1 MITRVHH
8 VGVVVRDTELA
19 MRFYRDTL
27 GLPVSKQQIIS
38 EQGVRATLLTLGDSE
53 IELLEPVIA
62 DTGIARYL
70 DKRGEGLH
78 HVCFQVD
85 RVDDDLA
92 ALKRQQV
99 EVIDQE
105 PRIGIAGRIC
115 FLHPSALDGT
125 LVELCEPL
133 PGDRYAVARE
143 GSETAS
149 EPTRVTRP
157 QDPLRAF
164 RSASSDE

>member
-53 IELLEPVIA
+53 IELLEPVVA

-70 DKRGEGLH
+70 EKRGEGLH

-85 RVDDDLA
+85 SVDNDLA
-92 ALKRQQV
+92 ALKREQI
-99 EVIDQE
+99 EMIDQE

-133 PGDRYAVARE
+133 PGDVYATSA
-143 GSETAS
+143 
-149 EPTRVTRP
+149 RP
-157 QDPLRAF
+157 QEGASAAAHAVPNEDPLHAF
-164 RSASSDE
+164 RSASADE